1 MFHVQLINQTTFL
14 VRDRINRN
22 PGVCI
27 CSPFSELSAKAL
39 PDIIRII
46 DYLNSSASLRSR
58 TPARFLVLVLL
69 EQEPSHR
76 REYTVTNEEETISKL
91 IRENER
97 DILLEYLH
105 YTFY

>member
-1 MFHVQLINQTTFL
+1 MIKTSLTVKKTIYVNYSVLDI
-14 VRDRINRN
+14 VRRL
-22 PGVCI
+22 
-27 CSPFSELSAKAL
+27 F
-39 PDIIRII
+39 
-46 DYLNSSASLRSR
+46 
-58 TPARFLVLVLL
+58 LL